1 MTRELSRSARR
12 IQSALVAFL
21 ASERNSCISGT
32 TIAIDGGATR
42 GA

>member
-1 MTRELSRSARR
+1 VRPVEIAPL
-12 IQSALVAFL
+12 IAFL
-21 ASERNSCISGT
+21 ASVRNSYISGI